1 MLKANFPYNHFK
13 GISMMQMQ
21 ALRSAE
27 FPVSYCN
34 VVPSCFNK
42 WQKMNLK
49 VSIFKQKWN
58 QHHCH
63 GFL

>member
-1 MLKANFPYNHFK
+1 MLKANFPYIHFK

-34 VVPSCFNK
+34 VVPALISGRK
-42 WQKMNLK
+42 
-49 VSIFKQKWN
+49 
-58 QHHCH
+58 
-63 GFL
+63 